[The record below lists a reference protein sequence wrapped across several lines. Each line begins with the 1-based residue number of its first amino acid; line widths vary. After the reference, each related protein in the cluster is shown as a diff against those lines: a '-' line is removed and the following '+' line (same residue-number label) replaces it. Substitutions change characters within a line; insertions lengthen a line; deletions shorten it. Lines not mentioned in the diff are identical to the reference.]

1 MIIGIIPTIRSPY
14 KNQIE
19 ITFDKR
25 LINFFEKL
33 NTKITIKLL
42 NESSKINRN
51 FDLIVFPGGNDL
63 LKFSNLKEDK
73 YRNKIDNYCFA
84 KAKKLKIPM
93 LGICYGATYA
103 AYKFNAEFMKQRKIG
118 RHKINFLENNFFNI
132 KKKIVIVNSF
142 KNYSIKKINK
152 KVEILSLDQDKTI
165 EAFFIN
171 KIKFLGLMWHPER
184 NKKFRKLDFDLIKN
198 LI

>member
-93 LGICYGATYA
+93 LG
-103 AYKFNAEFMKQRKIG
+103 
-118 RHKINFLENNFFNI
+118 
-132 KKKIVIVNSF
+132 
-142 KNYSIKKINK
+142 
-152 KVEILSLDQDKTI
+152 
-165 EAFFIN
+165 
-171 KIKFLGLMWHPER
+171 MWV
-184 NKKFRKLDFDLIKN
+184 
-198 LI
+198 